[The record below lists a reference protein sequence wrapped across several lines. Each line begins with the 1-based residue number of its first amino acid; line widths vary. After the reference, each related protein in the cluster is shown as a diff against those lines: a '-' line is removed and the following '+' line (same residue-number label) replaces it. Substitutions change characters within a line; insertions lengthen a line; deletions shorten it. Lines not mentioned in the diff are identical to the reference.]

1 MTHYD
6 TSCVGGV
13 GVCRRCRSDTMTHY
27 DTAAR
32 CVKYDTRVRVSESV
46 GECRRCR
53 YDTVGGVGGV
63 SEVCRR
69 CVGGVSV

>member
-1 MTHYD
+1 
-6 TSCVGGV
+6 
-13 GVCRRCRSDTMTHY
+13 MTHY

-32 CVKYDTRVRVSESV
+32 GITYDTRVRVSESV
-46 GECRRCR
+46 GECRRVSES
-53 YDTVGGVGGV
+53 VGGVGMTLSEV

>member
-6 TSCVGGV
+6 TGCVGGV

-32 CVKYDTRVRVSESV
+32 GITYDTRVRVSESV
-46 GECRRCR
+46 GECRR
-53 YDTVGGVGGV
+53 V
-63 SEVCRR
+63 SEV
-69 CVGGVSV
+69 SV

>member
-6 TSCVGGV
+6 TGCVGGV

-27 DTAAR
+27 DMAAR
-32 CVKYDTRVRVSESV
+32 CITYDTRGRVSESV
-46 GECRRCR
+46 G
-53 YDTVGGVGGV
+53 GVGMTLSEV

-69 CVGGVSV
+69 CVEGVSV